1 MRDTGNVAMDSSLS
15 EQQHFARIQY
25 QQRGSLHIFGWSNH
39 QSEHYAIDPLHY
51 DEQDDEP
58 YNSYNEEEDGYDLCT
73 EEEEESSAEET
84 SADEQID
91 VGSFDGQPQF
101 QHNSPTITYAAITW
115 TISSVRLLLV
125 VVIMPL

>member
-1 MRDTGNVAMDSSLS
+1 MLTQVSSLS
-15 EQQHFARIQY
+15 EQQHFVCIQY

-58 YNSYNEEEDGYDLCT
+58 YNSYNEEEDGYDLFT
-73 EEEEESSAEET
+73 GKEEESSAEET